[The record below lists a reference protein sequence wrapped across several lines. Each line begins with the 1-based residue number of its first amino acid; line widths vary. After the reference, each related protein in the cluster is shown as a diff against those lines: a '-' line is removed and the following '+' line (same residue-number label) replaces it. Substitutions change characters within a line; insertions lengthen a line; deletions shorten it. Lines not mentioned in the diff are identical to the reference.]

1 MHPNMAAIVV
11 GVIQL
16 LGSYVASIFVE
27 RAGRKILYLISTVG
41 IALGQITLGIYMLCK
56 QLGLPVEWLNF
67 IPIASFSFVIF
78 VASVAVLS
86 LTFLVISE
94 ILPQKLKNFGVSFCM
109 TVLWASAFLIIKF
122 LPFMTD
128 SLGFHGTMFCFA
140 AICIASAIFIVLGMP
155 ETKGKTYDEIMR
167 ALE

>member
-16 LGSYVASIFVE
+16 FGSYVATVLVV
-27 RAGRKILYLISTVG
+27 RAGRKMLYLISSIG
-41 IALGQITLGIYMLCK
+41 IALGLITLGVYMLCK
-56 QLGLPVEWLNF
+56 QWGLPVEMLSF

-78 VASVAVLS
+78 IASWAVLS
-86 LTFLVISE
+86 LPFLVISE
-94 ILPQKLKNFGVSFCM
+94 ILPQKLKNFGISFCM
-109 TVLWASAFLIIKF
+109 TVLWCCAFLIIKF
-122 LPFMTD
+122 LPLMTQ
-128 SLGFHGTMFCFA
+128 SFGFHGTIFIFA
-140 AICIASAIFIVLGMP
+140 AICIMSAIFILFFMP